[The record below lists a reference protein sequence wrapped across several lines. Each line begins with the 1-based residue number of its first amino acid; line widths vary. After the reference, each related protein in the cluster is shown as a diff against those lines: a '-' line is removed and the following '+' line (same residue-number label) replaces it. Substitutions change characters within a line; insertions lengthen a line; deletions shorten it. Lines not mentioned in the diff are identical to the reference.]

1 MRAAVRAIVLVLLLA
16 AAGCGREA
24 PQPAGVSVVPA
35 AGAVATPP
43 TEIAETAPTP
53 IAPRPVEAPPPP
65 GAACLAGTVK
75 EASPRARAVH
85 RWVDAAGIT
94 HYSDQ
99 APPRDAREHRLID
112 LRQPPPISVQA
123 SGFDANLPDELQR
136 RAVADALGVQRVL
149 RDALAVVPPPG
160 IALRVV
166 FVSDGEA
173 YGRLIGNPSLAAS
186 AGAYS
191 TAQRTIFV
199 RRQERD
205 EANFAVLRHEI
216 THALVHESI
225 GSLPTPINE
234 GLAEYFGRYRAA
246 GMGGQIE
253 VGAGREA
260 ILAAAVSGDGGEALV
275 DLLARE
281 GGLLRA
287 GRRRTGA
294 RAALPARVRADRGAD
309 ARRARTRGADRAAGA
324 AARRSVPHRRG
335 GADSRRAL
343 SRRAFRTRHRLGR
356 IPAQSAGRYPRLLI
370 VGYRVQ
376 MRMGIIRTAPAQP
389 VIRSAKIPSASA
401 SFDD

>member
-1 MRAAVRAIVLVLLLA
+1 MAVAAARAFLFALLLA
-16 AAGCGREA
+16 SAGCGREA
-24 PQPAGVSVVPA
+24 PLGAAPAVPPVA
-35 AGAVATPP
+35 ASGSQGSADPSA
-43 TEIAETAPTP
+43 AAAAP
-53 IAPRPVEAPPPP
+53 PRPVEAPPPP
-65 GAACLAGTVK
+65 GAACLAGSTTGP
-75 EASPRARAVH
+75 APRARAVH

-99 APPRDAREHRLID
+99 APPRDAHEHRVID

-136 RAVADALGVQRVL
+136 RAVADALGVQRIL
-149 RDALAVVPPPG
+149 RDALGVLPPPG

-173 YGRLIGNPSLAAS
+173 YGHLIGNPSLAAS

-199 RRQERD
+199 RRQERN

-225 GSLPTPINE
+225 GSLATPVNE

-246 GMGGQIE
+246 GLGGQIE

-260 ILAAAVSGDGGEALV
+260 IVAAAAPGDDGDALV

-281 GGLLRA
+281 GEGFYALDAGEQERERRYLRA
-287 GRRRTGA
+287 YALVAVLMRDAPGRTALADLLA
-294 RAALPARVRADRGAD
+294 RQRADPCRSL
-309 ARRARTRGADRAAGA
+309 AAERVLDERYPGGLSALA
-324 AARRSVPHRRG
+324 AAW
-335 GADSRRAL
+335 GAFLRDPPDDIRA
-343 SRRAFRTRHRLGR
+343 
-356 IPAQSAGRYPRLLI
+356 Y
-370 VGYRVQ
+370 
-376 MRMGIIRTAPAQP
+376 
-389 VIRSAKIPSASA
+389 
-401 SFDD
+401 

>member
-1 MRAAVRAIVLVLLLA
+1 VHALARPLAPAPLLA
-16 AAGCGREA
+16 PAGCGRDA
-24 PQPAGVSVVPA
+24 PHPPQGSATPA
-35 AGAVATPP
+35 AGPAA
-43 TEIAETAPTP
+43 APTAEVAGAAS
-53 IAPRPVEAPPPP
+53 APVAPVRPVEAPPPP

-99 APPRDAREHRLID
+99 PPPRDAHEHRVID

-199 RRQERD
+199 RRQERE

-234 GLAEYFGRYRAA
+234 GLAEYFGRYRVA

-281 GGLLRA
+281 GEGFYALDAGAPERERRYLRA
-287 GRRRTGA
+287 YALIAVLMRDAPG
-294 RAALPARVRADRGAD
+294 RAALTELLARQRADPC
-309 ARRARTRGADRAAGA
+309 RTVAAERILQERYPGGLSGLA
-324 AARRSVPHRRG
+324 AAWAAFLRNPP
-335 GADSRRAL
+335 DDIRA
-343 SRRAFRTRHRLGR
+343 
-356 IPAQSAGRYPRLLI
+356 Y
-370 VGYRVQ
+370 
-376 MRMGIIRTAPAQP
+376 
-389 VIRSAKIPSASA
+389 
-401 SFDD
+401 

>member
-1 MRAAVRAIVLVLLLA
+1 MSGARAIALVALFA
-16 AAGCGREA
+16 IAGCEREA
-24 PQPAGVSVVPA
+24 PPPA
-35 AGAVATPP
+35 APPVASVTAAIDAPP
-43 TEIAETAPTP
+43 ATAGEARRAP
-53 IAPRPVEAPPPP
+53 IAPARPLEAPPPP
-65 GAACLAGTVK
+65 GAACLAGT
-75 EASPRARAVH
+75 AAQTPTRARAVH

-99 APPRDAREHRLID
+99 APPREAREHRVID
-112 LRQPPPISVQA
+112 LRDPPPIRVQA

-149 RDALAVVPPPG
+149 RDALGVVPPPG
-160 IALRVV
+160 IDLRVV
-166 FVSDGEA
+166 FVSDGDA
-173 YGRLIGNPSLAAS
+173 YGRLIGSPSLAGS

-246 GMGGQIE
+246 GLGGQIE

-260 ILAAAVSGDGGEALV
+260 IRGAAASGDDGEALV

-281 GGLLRA
+281 GEVFY
-287 GRRRTGA
+287 
-294 RAALPARVRADRGAD
+294 ALD
-309 ARRARTRGADRAAGA
+309 AGA
-324 AARRSVPHRRG
+324 AAREQRYLRAYALIAVLMRDAPGRAALTELLARQR
-335 GADSRRAL
+335 ADPC
-343 SRRAFRTRHRLGR
+343 RTVAAERVLEE
-356 IPAQSAGRYPRLLI
+356 RYPGGLAGLARAWSVFL
-370 VGYRVQ
+370 RN
-376 MRMGIIRTAPAQP
+376 PP
-389 VIRSAKIPSASA
+389 
-401 SFDD
+401 DDVRAY